1 MFHNA
6 FRARGK
12 RAFFNLRLAVR
23 SLRRWG
29 GVALVA
35 VAILALGIGLSVAVF
50 TVADALLLRP
60 LPVRDQARLIVLL
73 GAAPDRLFDYP
84 LELPDGREFTRGART
99 LERAALLLY
108 NGAAPLP
115 IRDGEQVS
123 RLRRALVSGEFFDVL
138 GVRPVLGRALRRGDD
153 VRGADPV
160 AVLSYTAWRERF
172 NADAGVIGRQVVT
185 YGEGTVYTI
194 VGVMPEGLD
203 YPKGTDFWAPVVPS
217 MSPDALSLM
226 AFYVIGRLAPGAS
239 PASAA
244 NELTTFLQRPDT
256 SSGQGQL
263 RGVATSWPRLV
274 IGDVRPALFAFAAA
288 AGLLLLITCINVAN
302 LLVVRGVARVR
313 EVAVRSALGS
323 TRTQIIRQ
331 LFTENILLAIAGGA
345 LGVTVAAGAVRLFIA
360 FAPPDIPLLG
370 EVHLNTMALGGALAV
385 TAVAILL
392 FGLAPA
398 ILTSRLELQTAL
410 RSDTGHSATRRS
422 RIGTEALVAAQLA
435 LALLVLAAAGAV
447 TRSLINLQRA
457 DLSLDP
463 SHLLIG
469 ELALQSELLASPEK
483 QRAMLNQL
491 MPQLKAIPG
500 VRAVSPV
507 VAVPFSGAAGWDGK
521 PAAEGQSPE
530 EAAANPMLNM
540 EVVAPEY
547 FATLGVPV
555 LRGHTFTDR
564 DREDA
569 PPVVVVSQAAAR
581 HYWPGVDPLGKRL
594 IMGADVD
601 RVVTVVGVVPDTRYR
616 DLREARPSIYFPL
629 DQSSFPFAPTSL
641 AIRTDGSSW
650 PISDIRRVIRET
662 APGVALVSVAPF
674 GTFLEGP
681 LAQPR
686 MNALL
691 LAVFAAAALTIAT
704 VGLFGVMAAMV
715 RQRTRE
721 LGIRLALGA
730 TPRDLRRMVMRR
742 GLAVATGGVV
752 VGLLGAFLANRL
764 LVALLYDVTPT
775 DGVTLLVA
783 TAVLLAVASLATAI
797 PARMSTR
804 VDPLLAL
811 RAE

>member
-1 MFHNA
+1 
-6 FRARGK
+6 
-12 RAFFNLRLAVR
+12 
-23 SLRRWG
+23 
-29 GVALVA
+29 
-35 VAILALGIGLSVAVF
+35 
-50 TVADALLLRP
+50 
-60 LPVRDQARLIVLL
+60 
-73 GAAPDRLFDYP
+73 
-84 LELPDGREFTRGART
+84 
-99 LERAALLLY
+99 
-108 NGAAPLP
+108 
-115 IRDGEQVS
+115 
-123 RLRRALVSGEFFDVL
+123 
-138 GVRPVLGRALRRGDD
+138 
-153 VRGADPV
+153 
-160 AVLSYTAWRERF
+160 
-172 NADAGVIGRQVVT
+172 
-185 YGEGTVYTI
+185 
-194 VGVMPEGLD
+194 
-203 YPKGTDFWAPVVPS
+203 
-217 MSPDALSLM
+217 
-226 AFYVIGRLAPGAS
+226 
-239 PASAA
+239 
-244 NELTTFLQRPDT
+244 
-256 SSGQGQL
+256 
-263 RGVATSWPRLV
+263 
-274 IGDVRPALFAFAAA
+274 
-288 AGLLLLITCINVAN
+288 
-302 LLVVRGVARVR
+302 
-313 EVAVRSALGS
+313 
-323 TRTQIIRQ
+323 
-331 LFTENILLAIAGGA
+331 
-345 LGVTVAAGAVRLFIA
+345 
-360 FAPPDIPLLG
+360 
-370 EVHLNTMALGGALAV
+370 
-385 TAVAILL
+385 
-392 FGLAPA
+392 
-398 ILTSRLELQTAL
+398 
-410 RSDTGHSATRRS
+410 
-422 RIGTEALVAAQLA
+422 LVAAQLA
-435 LALLVLAAAGAV
+435 LALLVLAAAGAI

-521 PAAEGQSPE
+521 PVAEGQSPE

-555 LRGHTFTDR
+555 LRGRTFTDR

-629 DQSSFPFAPTSL
+629 DQSFFPFAPTSL
-641 AIRTDGSSW
+641 AIRTEGSSW

-704 VGLFGVMAAMV
+704 VGLFGVLAAMV

-730 TPRDLRRMVMRR
+730 TPRDLQRMVMRR

-783 TAVLLAVASLATAI
+783 TAVLLGVASLATAI

>member
-1 MFHNA
+1 
-6 FRARGK
+6 
-12 RAFFNLRLAVR
+12 
-23 SLRRWG
+23 
-29 GVALVA
+29 
-35 VAILALGIGLSVAVF
+35 
-50 TVADALLLRP
+50 
-60 LPVRDQARLIVLL
+60 
-73 GAAPDRLFDYP
+73 
-84 LELPDGREFTRGART
+84 
-99 LERAALLLY
+99 
-108 NGAAPLP
+108 
-115 IRDGEQVS
+115 
-123 RLRRALVSGEFFDVL
+123 
-138 GVRPVLGRALRRGDD
+138 
-153 VRGADPV
+153 
-160 AVLSYTAWRERF
+160 
-172 NADAGVIGRQVVT
+172 
-185 YGEGTVYTI
+185 
-194 VGVMPEGLD
+194 
-203 YPKGTDFWAPVVPS
+203 
-217 MSPDALSLM
+217 
-226 AFYVIGRLAPGAS
+226 
-239 PASAA
+239 
-244 NELTTFLQRPDT
+244 
-256 SSGQGQL
+256 
-263 RGVATSWPRLV
+263 
-274 IGDVRPALFAFAAA
+274 
-288 AGLLLLITCINVAN
+288 
-302 LLVVRGVARVR
+302 
-313 EVAVRSALGS
+313 
-323 TRTQIIRQ
+323 
-331 LFTENILLAIAGGA
+331 
-345 LGVTVAAGAVRLFIA
+345 
-360 FAPPDIPLLG
+360 
-370 EVHLNTMALGGALAV
+370 
-385 TAVAILL
+385 
-392 FGLAPA
+392 
-398 ILTSRLELQTAL
+398 
-410 RSDTGHSATRRS
+410 
-422 RIGTEALVAAQLA
+422 
-435 LALLVLAAAGAV
+435 
-447 TRSLINLQRA
+447 
-457 DLSLDP
+457 
-463 SHLLIG
+463 
-469 ELALQSELLASPEK
+469 
-483 QRAMLNQL
+483 MLNQL

-521 PAAEGQSPE
+521 PAAEDQSPE

-555 LRGHTFTDR
+555 LRGRTFTDR

-629 DQSSFPFAPTSL
+629 DQSLFPFAPTSL

-704 VGLFGVMAAMV
+704 VGLFGLMAAMV

-730 TPRDLRRMVMRR
+730 TPRDLQRMVMRR

-783 TAVLLAVASLATAI
+783 TAVLLGVASLATAI